1 MTLSTILALFA
12 IIPSAALVAA
22 LVMARSR
29 EKATRALR
37 ASEEKFAR
45 IFRTSPDAINVA
57 VQDSGLCR
65 DLNRSYV
72 KMFGYS
78 REEALGRSVLPGGLG
93 IWVDKADRDRFV
105 AALKAQG
112 EVLGFEAT
120 LRRKDGST
128 FTALISSCLVEIGGE
143 QCNLSLTRDITERK
157 LAEEAVR
164 ESAQRLELA
173 VQSGSLGIW
182 DRNLQDESLLWN
194 DRMYEMYGVD
204 RLTFQPSHSHWMERI
219 VHPEDRPA
227 LAAAMR
233 AALEDGSPY
242 HTLFR
247 AVLPD
252 GTVRHLVAYGMVMRD
267 NAGRPVRIIGMNRDR
282 TEQVKA
288 DFERRRLQEERQH
301 SEKLE
306 SLGSLAGGM
315 AHDMNNVLAGILGT
329 AEMLRERFP
338 AADPVARSLD
348 SIIYASGRG
357 RDLVR
362 TLTDFAR
369 VGVPE
374 PRQFDLN
381 ELLRKEVELLR
392 HSTLQKVR
400 VVQDLDPQLPPLLG
414 DASALGGTIMN
425 LAVNALDAMPD
436 GGTLAFRSRSTGPGR
451 IALTVTDTGYGMSPE
466 VVARAAEPFFTTKP
480 VGKGTGLGLTRALG
494 TVKAHGGT
502 VEIQSAP
509 GQGTCITIQLPC
521 FQQERS
527 EEPAAEA
534 PAERAPA
541 REALRILLVDD
552 DQVILETMPALLE
565 SLGHGV
571 QTASRGEEALA
582 RLGAGLEV
590 DLVVLDHNMPGLTGT
605 ETLVRLREQRPEL
618 PVILASGFVDAFTE
632 NLVTSLPQVW
642 ILKKPYSLR
651 EIRRILAA
659 VSTPGARV

>member
-22 LVMARSR
+22 MVMARSR
-29 EKATRALR
+29 ESATRALR

-45 IFRTSPDAINVA
+45 IFRTSPDAINVT
-57 VQDSGLCR
+57 VRDSGVCR
-65 DLNRSYV
+65 DLNSSYV

-78 REEALGRSVLPGGLG
+78 REEVLGRSVLPGDLG

-120 LRRKDGST
+120 LRRKDGNT

-143 QCNLSLTRDITERK
+143 PCNLSLTRDITERK

-182 DRNLQDESLLWN
+182 DRNLQDESMLWN
-194 DRMYEMYGVD
+194 DRMFELYGVD
-204 RLTFQPSHSHWMERI
+204 RLTFQPLYAQWLERI
-219 VHPEDRPA
+219 VHPEDRAA
-227 LAAAMR
+227 LAASMQAAM
-233 AALEDGSPY
+233 EDGSPY
-242 HTLFR
+242 KTQFR

-252 GTVRHLVAYGMVMRD
+252 GTVRHLVAYGLVIRD
-267 NAGRPVRIIGMNRDR
+267 DAGRPVRVIGMNRDR

-338 AADPVARSLD
+338 ASDPVARSLD

-369 VGVPE
+369 AGVPE
-374 PRQFDLN
+374 PRPFDLN

-436 GGTLAFRSRSTGPGR
+436 GGILAFRSRSMGPGR
-451 IALTVTDTGYGMSPE
+451 IELTVTDTGYGMSPD
-466 VVARAAEPFFTTKP
+466 VVARATEPFFTTKP

-494 TVKAHGGT
+494 TVKAHGGS

-509 GQGTCITIQLPC
+509 GQGTSITIQLPC
-521 FQQERS
+521 FQKDRS

-534 PAERAPA
+534 PAERAQA

-565 SLGHGV
+565 SLGHAV
-571 QTASRGEEALA
+571 ETASRGEEALS
-582 RLGAGLEV
+582 RLAAGLQV

-618 PVILASGFVDAFTE
+618 PVILASGFVDTFTE
-632 NLVTSLPQVW
+632 NLVTRLPQVW

-651 EIRRILAA
+651 EVRKVLAA
-659 VSTPGARV
+659 VSTSGAQV

>member
-1 MTLSTILALFA
+1 
-12 IIPSAALVAA
+12 
-22 LVMARSR
+22 
-29 EKATRALR
+29 
-37 ASEEKFAR
+37 
-45 IFRTSPDAINVA
+45 
-57 VQDSGLCR
+57 
-65 DLNRSYV
+65 
-72 KMFGYS
+72 
-78 REEALGRSVLPGGLG
+78 
-93 IWVDKADRDRFV
+93 
-105 AALKAQG
+105 
-112 EVLGFEAT
+112 
-120 LRRKDGST
+120 
-128 FTALISSCLVEIGGE
+128 
-143 QCNLSLTRDITERK
+143 
-157 LAEEAVR
+157 
-164 ESAQRLELA
+164 
-173 VQSGSLGIW
+173 
-182 DRNLQDESLLWN
+182 
-194 DRMYEMYGVD
+194 
-204 RLTFQPSHSHWMERI
+204 
-219 VHPEDRPA
+219 
-227 LAAAMR
+227 
-233 AALEDGSPY
+233 
-242 HTLFR
+242 
-247 AVLPD
+247 
-252 GTVRHLVAYGMVMRD
+252 
-267 NAGRPVRIIGMNRDR
+267 
-282 TEQVKA
+282 
-288 DFERRRLQEERQH
+288 
-301 SEKLE
+301 
-306 SLGSLAGGM
+306 M

-571 QTASRGEEALA
+571 ETASRGEEALS
-582 RLGAGLEV
+582 RLAAGLQV

>member
-571 QTASRGEEALA
+571 ETASRGEEALS
-582 RLGAGLEV
+582 RLAAGLQV

>member
-494 TVKAHGGT
+494 TGGDPERAGPGHLHHHPAALLPAGTERGAGGGSPGRARAGQGSPAHPAGGRRPGDPGNHAGPAG
-502 VEIQSAP
+502 VPRPRGGDRVPGRGGLEPPGGGAAGGPGGAGPQHARPHRHRDPGPPAGAAP
-509 GQGTCITIQLPC
+509 GAAGDPGLGLRGRLHREPRDQ
-521 FQQERS
+521 
-527 EEPAAEA
+527 PAAGVDPEKA
-534 PAERAPA
+534 VLPAGDPQDPGR
-541 REALRILLVDD
+541 
-552 DQVILETMPALLE
+552 
-565 SLGHGV
+565 
-571 QTASRGEEALA
+571 
-582 RLGAGLEV
+582 RLHPGRQGLI
-590 DLVVLDHNMPGLTGT
+590 TG
-605 ETLVRLREQRPEL
+605 
-618 PVILASGFVDAFTE
+618 S
-632 NLVTSLPQVW
+632 TS
-642 ILKKPYSLR
+642 
-651 EIRRILAA
+651 
-659 VSTPGARV
+659 